1 MKCNDI
7 QLFLIDYLD
16 NELDDGT
23 REQIEAHLATC
34 DKCSKEVK
42 ELQMIQDD
50 ISNTVME
57 GPTGKLRRSFNAM
70 LQAEAN
76 APEEWDNVKEMKPKK
91 ALVIEWASPLWKATA
106 AVIILLAGVGIGTQ
120 IKTGS
125 AGANPNELAEMRKE
139 MRTMNATLQDTKAAL
154 MVNMLDDESPSQR
167 IEAVNYAEGIPAS
180 NQRVVSA
187 LVNTLNTDKNVNV
200 RLAALYSLAKFT
212 DDKVVIDSLV
222 GSLSRQTEPIIQIVL
237 INMLAAKKVTNA
249 KKPIQDIINNGK
261 TLPDV
266 KEIAQKGLKQ
276 I

>member
-1 MKCNDI
+1 
-7 QLFLIDYLD
+7 LFLIDYLD

-23 REQIEAHLATC
+23 REQIEAHLLTC

-57 GPTGKLRRSFNAM
+57 EPAGKLRRSFNAM
-70 LQAEAN
+70 LKAEAN
-76 APEEWDNVKEMKPKK
+76 APEEWGNVKEMKPKK
-91 ALVIEWASPLWKATA
+91 ALVIQLSSPVWKAVA
-106 AVIILLAGVGIGTQ
+106 AVIILLAGIGVGTQ

-125 AGANPNELAEMRKE
+125 TGNNANELAEMRKDL
-139 MRTMNATLQDTKAAL
+139 RNMNTTLQDTKAAL

-167 IEAVNYAEGIPAS
+167 IEAVNYADGIPAS

-187 LVNTLNTDKNVNV
+187 LVNTLNNDKNVNV

-212 DDKVVIDSLV
+212 DDKTVIDSLV

-237 INMLAAKKVTNA
+237 INMLSAKKVTNA
-249 KKPIQDIINNGK
+249 RKPIQDIINNGK